1 MSGSQENRSRRGRGL
16 RILEV
21 LIAVA
26 LLGAVAGVLATTGR
40 GDAGLTAAS
49 TSPTASPPPFTG
61 TASRLTEQEQRWMT
75 GITWK
80 NGCPTPLAALRL
92 LHVGYVDFDGN
103 FVEGRV
109 VVNRRVDDDMIKVFR
124 KLYEARFPIEHL
136 DTVEL
141 YPPDLRPDKLR
152 NVTAAFNCRFIAGS
166 TSWSQ
171 HAYGLAIDIN
181 PVQNP
186 WVKGDKVKPRAGRA
200 YVDRTQRLP
209 GMIRRSGPV
218 VDAFRAIGW
227 GWGGSWRTLK
237 DYMHFS
243 RNGH

>member
-1 MSGSQENRSRRGRGL
+1 MSGPQKDGNGRRL

-26 LLGAVAGVLATTGR
+26 LLGAIAGVLATSGTGEEAR
-40 GDAGLTAAS
+40 VAAS
-49 TSPTASPPPFTG
+49 TSPTPAPPPFTG
-61 TASRLTEQEQRWMT
+61 TASRLTDQEQRWMT
-75 GITWK
+75 GITWH
-80 NGCPTPLAALRL
+80 NRCPVPLSALRL
-92 LHVGYVDFDGN
+92 LHVSYIDFDGN

-109 VVNRRVDDDMIKVFR
+109 VVNRKVADDLIRVFR
-124 KLYEARFPIEHL
+124 KLYAARFPFEHL

-141 YPPDLRPDKLR
+141 YPPDLRPDKMR
-152 NVTAAFNCRFIAGS
+152 NVTAAFNCRLIAGS

-186 WVKGDKVKPRAGRA
+186 WVKGDRVKPRTGRA

-218 VDAFRAIGW
+218 VHAFRTIGW
-227 GWGGSWRTLK
+227 GWGGNWRTLK